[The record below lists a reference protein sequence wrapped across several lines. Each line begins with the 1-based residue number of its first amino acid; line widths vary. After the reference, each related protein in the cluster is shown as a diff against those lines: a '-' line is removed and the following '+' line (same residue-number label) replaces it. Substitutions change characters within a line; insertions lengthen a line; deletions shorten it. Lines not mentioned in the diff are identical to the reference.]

1 MSTPIPKFYKHGKR
15 NKPSKI
21 NTKSFNLNPS
31 NEKFVTG
38 QAPKSLETKIFKNP
52 SISLDIGAGGAASWE
67 FFKDLRKILNFTG
80 KWTNT
85 GDDGAVFK
93 ISNSKSLVMTTD
105 AFIINPIFFPGGDI
119 GKIAMC
125 GTINDLSV
133 MGATPLGI
141 ALSIIIEEGF
151 PSSDLEKI
159 IRSINTV
166 SRQTKTPIVTGDTKV
181 TNKGKIDK
189 IAITTCGIG
198 LAEKVI
204 SNNGAKPGDKI
215 IASGD
220 LGEHGAIILA
230 HRFNYKTR
238 LKSDSQPIL
247 KEMQTVGQYLSA
259 AKDPTRGGLA
269 ENLNEIAEK
278 SKVKIILDE
287 KNLPYKKETK
297 AISNLLG
304 INLMALPSE
313 GRFIASVPEKF
324 ANKVIKILQKY
335 NKTARIIGEVQKGK
349 GVFLNTESGGLR
361 PIEMPRGKLVP
372 RIC

>member
-1 MSTPIPKFYKHGKR
+1 MS
-15 NKPSKI
+15 
-21 NTKSFNLNPS
+21 
-31 NEKFVTG
+31 
-38 QAPKSLETKIFKNP
+38 KIFKNP
-52 SISLDIGAGGAASWE
+52 SISLDIGAGGVASWE

-80 KWTNT
+80 QWTNT

-93 ISNSKSLVMTTD
+93 LPDGKNLVMTTD
-105 AFIINPIFFPGGDI
+105 AFIIDPIFFPGGDI
-119 GKIAMC
+119 GKISMC

-151 PSSDLEKI
+151 PSFDLEKI
-159 IRSINTV
+159 IRSINKI

-198 LAEKVI
+198 LAEKII
-204 SNNGAKPGDKI
+204 SNSGAKPGDKV

-238 LKSDSQPIL
+238 LKSDSRPIL
-247 KEMQTVGQYLSA
+247 SEIQAVRKYLTSC
-259 AKDPTRGGLA
+259 KDPTRGGLA

-278 SKVKIILDE
+278 SKIKIVLDE
-287 KNLPYKKETK
+287 KNLPYKKEVQS
-297 AISNLLG
+297 IGNLLG
-304 INLMALPSE
+304 IDIMALPSE
-313 GRFIASVPEKF
+313 GKFIATIPAKF
-324 ANKVIKILQKY
+324 SAKVVKILQEY
-335 NKTARIIGEVQKGK
+335 NKTAKIIGEVQKGK
-349 GVFLNTESGGLR
+349 DVFLNTKSGGLR
-361 PIEMPRGKLVP
+361 PIEMPKGKLVP

>member
-1 MSTPIPKFYKHGKR
+1 MSSHFKH
-15 NKPSKI
+15 S
-21 NTKSFNLNPS
+21 
-31 NEKFVTG
+31 
-38 QAPKSLETKIFKNP
+38 

-93 ISNSKSLVMTTD
+93 LPDGKKLVMTTD
-105 AFIINPIFFPGGDI
+105 AFIIDPIFFPGGDI
-119 GKIAMC
+119 GKISMC

-141 ALSIIIEEGF
+141 ALSVIIEEGF
-151 PSSDLEKI
+151 PTSDLEKI
-159 IRSINTV
+159 IRSINKI
-166 SRQTKTPIVTGDTKV
+166 SRQTNTPIVTGDTKV

-204 SNNGAKPGDKI
+204 ANDGAKPGDKV

-230 HRFNYKTR
+230 YRFNYKTK

-247 KEMQTVGQYLSA
+247 AEVRAVKKYLTS

-278 SKVKIILDE
+278 SEIKIVLGE

-297 AISNLLG
+297 AISDLLG
-304 INLMALPSE
+304 IDFLALPSE
-313 GRFIASVPEKF
+313 GRFIATVPEKF
-324 ANKVIKILQKY
+324 AAKVVKILQKY
-335 NKTARIIGEVQKGK
+335 NKTAKIIGEVKKGK
-349 GVFLNTESGGLR
+349 GVFLNTKSGGLR

>member
-1 MSTPIPKFYKHGKR
+1 MSTPLEIKGKLCK
-15 NKPSKI
+15 NKGRQAKRFRLTSD
-21 NTKSFNLNPS
+21 S
-31 NEKFVTG
+31 NSENNSRFLTG
-38 QAPKSLETKIFKNP
+38 QGPSVFKND
-52 SISLDIGAGGAASWE
+52 SISLDIGAGGYASWE

-93 ISNSKSLVMTTD
+93 LPDGKSLVMTTD
-105 AFIINPIFFPGGDI
+105 AFIIDPIFFPGGDI
-119 GKIAMC
+119 GKISMC

-133 MGATPLGI
+133 MGARPMGI
-141 ALSIIIEEGF
+141 ALSFIIEEGF

-159 IRSINTV
+159 IRSINEI
-166 SRQTKTPIVTGDTKV
+166 SRQTKIPVVTGDTKV
-181 TNKGKIDK
+181 SYKGKIDK
-189 IAITTCGIG
+189 IAITTTGIG
-198 LAEKVI
+198 IAEKII
-204 SNNGAKPGDKI
+204 SNDGARPGDKVI
-215 IASGD
+215 TSGD

-230 HRFNYKTR
+230 YRFNYKTK

-247 KEMQTVGQYLSA
+247 KEMQSVGKYLTS

-278 SKVKIILDE
+278 SKVKIVLSE
-287 KNLPYKKETK
+287 KSLPYKKEVK
-297 AISNLLG
+297 AIGNLLG
-304 INLMALPSE
+304 IDIMALPSE
-313 GRFIASVPEKF
+313 GRFIATFPEKF
-324 ANKVIKILQKY
+324 AAKAVKILQKF
-335 NKTARIIGEVQKGK
+335 NKTAKIIGEVEKGK

>member
-1 MSTPIPKFYKHGKR
+1 MSSQK
-15 NKPSKI
+15 
-21 NTKSFNLNPS
+21 KS
-31 NEKFVTG
+31 G
-38 QAPKSLETKIFKNP
+38 KIFKNP

-85 GDDGAVFK
+85 GDDGAVFDL
-93 ISNSKSLVMTTD
+93 NHFRSKKNILAIPRDPSTPPPAGGSAQDDQSLGCRRLVMTTD
-105 AFIINPIFFPGGDI
+105 AFIIDPIFFPGGDI

-141 ALSIIIEEGF
+141 ALSVIIEEGF

-159 IRSINTV
+159 ICSINTI

-198 LAEKVI
+198 IAEKII

-215 IASGD
+215 ISSGD

-247 KEMQTVGQYLSA
+247 KEMQAVGKYLSA

-278 SKVKIILDE
+278 SKIKIIIDE
-287 KNLPYKKETK
+287 KNLPYKKEVK
-297 AISNLLG
+297 SIGNLLG
-304 INLMALPSE
+304 IDIMALPSE
-313 GRFIASVPEKF
+313 GRFIATVPVKF
-324 ANKVIKILQKY
+324 ADKVVKILQEY
-335 NKTARIIGEVQKGK
+335 NKTAKIIGEVERGK
-349 GVFLNTESGGLR
+349 GVFLYTESGGLR

>member
-1 MSTPIPKFYKHGKR
+1 MST
-15 NKPSKI
+15 
-21 NTKSFNLNPS
+21 
-31 NEKFVTG
+31 
-38 QAPKSLETKIFKNP
+38 IFKN
-52 SISLDIGAGGAASWE
+52 SSVSLDIGAGGAASWE

-93 ISNSKSLVMTTD
+93 LPDGKSLVMTTD
-105 AFIINPIFFPGGDI
+105 AFIIDPIFFPGGDI
-119 GKIAMC
+119 GKISMC

-133 MGATPLGI
+133 MGATPIGI
-141 ALSIIIEEGF
+141 ALSAIIEEGF

-159 IRSINTV
+159 IRSINEI
-166 SRQTKTPIVTGDTKV
+166 SRLTNTPIVTGDTKV

-189 IAITTCGIG
+189 IAFTTTGIG
-198 LAEKVI
+198 IAEKI
-204 SNNGAKPGDKI
+204 IGNNGTKPGDKI

-220 LGEHGAIILA
+220 LGEHGAVILA
-230 HRFNYKTR
+230 YRFNYKTR

-247 KEMQTVGQYLSA
+247 KEMQAVGKYLSA

-278 SKVKIILDE
+278 SRVKIILDE

-297 AISNLLG
+297 AISGLLG

-313 GRFIASVPEKF
+313 GRFVAAVPAKF
-324 ANKVIKILQKY
+324 AAQVVKILQKY
-335 NKTARIIGEVQKGK
+335 NKAAKIIGSVEKGK
-349 GVFLNTESGGLR
+349 GVFLNTESGGIR

>member
-1 MSTPIPKFYKHGKR
+1 MS
-15 NKPSKI
+15 S
-21 NTKSFNLNPS
+21 
-31 NEKFVTG
+31 
-38 QAPKSLETKIFKNP
+38 IFKNS

-67 FFKDLRKILNFTG
+67 FFKNLRKILNFTG

-93 ISNSKSLVMTTD
+93 LPDGKNLVMTTD
-105 AFIINPIFFPGGDI
+105 AFIIDPIFFPGGDI
-119 GKIAMC
+119 GKISMA

-141 ALSIIIEEGF
+141 ALSVIIEEGF

-159 IRSINTV
+159 IRSINV
-166 SRQTKTPIVTGDTKV
+166 ISRQTKTPIVTGDTKV

-198 LAEKVI
+198 IANKVI
-204 SNNGAKPGDKI
+204 SNNGAKPGDKV

-230 HRFNYKTR
+230 HRFNYKTK

-247 KEMQTVGQYLSA
+247 AETQAVGKYLTS

-278 SKVKIILDE
+278 SKIKIILDE

-297 AISNLLG
+297 AISELLG
-304 INLMALPSE
+304 INLLALPSE
-313 GRFIASVPEKF
+313 GRFISTVPEKF
-324 ANKVIKILQKY
+324 ANKTIKILQKY
-335 NKTARIIGEVQKGK
+335 NKTAKIIGEVQKGK
-349 GVFLNTESGGLR
+349 GVFLKTKSGGLR

>member
-1 MSTPIPKFYKHGKR
+1 MPA
-15 NKPSKI
+15 
-21 NTKSFNLNPS
+21 
-31 NEKFVTG
+31 
-38 QAPKSLETKIFKNP
+38 QIFKNE

-67 FFKDLRKILNFTG
+67 FFKNLRKILTFTG

-93 ISNSKSLVMTTD
+93 LPDGKNLVMTTD
-105 AFIINPIFFPGGDI
+105 AFIIDPIFFPGGDI
-119 GKIAMC
+119 GKISMC

-133 MGATPLGI
+133 MGATPIGV
-141 ALSIIIEEGF
+141 AMSAIIEEGF

-159 IRSINTV
+159 FRSINEI
-166 SRQTKTPIVTGDTKV
+166 SRQTNTPIVTGDTKV

-189 IAITTCGIG
+189 IAFTTTGVGI
-198 LAEKVI
+198 AEKI
-204 SNNGAKPGDKI
+204 IANNGAKPGDKV

-230 HRFNYKTR
+230 HRFNYKTK

-247 KEMQTVGQYLSA
+247 KEMQATGKYLTS

-278 SKVKIILDE
+278 SKIKIVLDE
-287 KNLPYKKETK
+287 NNLPYKKETK
-297 AISNLLG
+297 AISELLG

-313 GRFIASVPEKF
+313 GRFVATVPEKF
-324 ANKVIKILQKY
+324 AAKTVKILQKY
-335 NKTARIIGEVQKGK
+335 NKTARIIGSIERGS
-349 GVFLNTESGGLR
+349 GVFLNTASGGLR

>member
-1 MSTPIPKFYKHGKR
+1 MST
-15 NKPSKI
+15 
-21 NTKSFNLNPS
+21 
-31 NEKFVTG
+31 
-38 QAPKSLETKIFKNP
+38 AFKND

-67 FFKDLRKILNFTG
+67 FFKNLRKILNFTG

-93 ISNSKSLVMTTD
+93 LPDSRSLVLTTD
-105 AFIINPIFFPGGDI
+105 AFIIDPIFFPGGDI

-141 ALSIIIEEGF
+141 ALSFIVEEGF
-151 PSSDLEKI
+151 SSFDLEKI

-189 IAITTCGIG
+189 IAITTTGIG
-198 LAEKVI
+198 IANKII
-204 SNNGAKPGDKI
+204 SNNGAKAGDKV

-220 LGEHGAIILA
+220 IGEHGAIILA

-247 KEMQTVGQYLSA
+247 KEMQAIGKYLTS

-278 SKVKIILDE
+278 SKIKIVLDE
-287 KNLPYKKETK
+287 KNLPYKKEVRS
-297 AISNLLG
+297 IGNLLG
-304 INLMALPSE
+304 IDIMALPSE
-313 GRFIASVPEKF
+313 GRFIATVPAKF
-324 ANKVIKILQKY
+324 ATKTIQILQKY
-335 NKTARIIGEVQKGK
+335 NKTAKIIGEVQSASGRSK

>member
-1 MSTPIPKFYKHGKR
+1 MS
-15 NKPSKI
+15 S
-21 NTKSFNLNPS
+21 
-31 NEKFVTG
+31 
-38 QAPKSLETKIFKNP
+38 IFKNS

-85 GDDGAVFK
+85 GDDGAAFNLSDTSETRSLK
-93 ISNSKSLVMTTD
+93 ILESGSPKLKLVMTTD
-105 AFIINPIFFPGGDI
+105 AFIIDPIFFPGGDI
-119 GKIAMC
+119 GKISMC

-141 ALSIIIEEGF
+141 ALSVIIEEGF
-151 PSSDLEKI
+151 PTSDLEKI
-159 IRSINTV
+159 IYSINKI
-166 SRQTKTPIVTGDTKV
+166 SRQTNTPIVTGDTKV

-198 LAEKVI
+198 FAEKII
-204 SNNGAKPGDKI
+204 SNDGAKPGDKV

-230 HRFNYKTR
+230 YRFNYKTK

-247 KEMQTVGQYLSA
+247 KEVQAVGKYLTS

-278 SKVKIILDE
+278 SKIKIVLDE
-287 KNLPYKKETK
+287 KNLPYKKEVK
-297 AISNLLG
+297 SIGNLLG
-304 INLMALPSE
+304 IDIVALPSE
-313 GRFIASVPEKF
+313 GRFIATVPAKF
-324 ANKVIKILQKY
+324 ANKVVKILQKY
-335 NKTARIIGEVQKGK
+335 NRTAKIIGEVKKGK
-349 GVFLNTESGGLR
+349 GVFLNTKSGGLR

>member
-1 MSTPIPKFYKHGKR
+1 MS
-15 NKPSKI
+15 S
-21 NTKSFNLNPS
+21 
-31 NEKFVTG
+31 
-38 QAPKSLETKIFKNP
+38 IFKNS

-67 FFKDLRKILNFTG
+67 FFKNLRKILNFTG

-85 GDDGAVFK
+85 GDDGAVFDLAPLLSLRAKRSNLLRMQDLNLKQVEGLLRRATPRNDK
-93 ISNSKSLVMTTD
+93 IESSLKLVMTTD
-105 AFIINPIFFPGGDI
+105 AFIIDPIFFPGGDI

-141 ALSIIIEEGF
+141 ALSFIIEEGF
-151 PSSDLEKI
+151 PTSDLEKI
-159 IRSINTV
+159 ICSINKI
-166 SRQTKTPIVTGDTKV
+166 SRQTNTPIVTGDTKV

-189 IAITTCGIG
+189 IAFTTTGIG
-198 LAEKVI
+198 LAEKII
-204 SNNGAKPGDKI
+204 SNNGARPGDKV

-220 LGEHGAIILA
+220 LGEHGAVILA

-247 KEMQTVGQYLSA
+247 AEMQAVRKYLTS

-278 SKVKIILDE
+278 SKIKIVLDE
-287 KNLPYKKETK
+287 KNLPYKKEVMS
-297 AISNLLG
+297 IGNLLG
-304 INLMALPSE
+304 IDIMALPSE
-313 GRFIASVPEKF
+313 GRFIATVPAKF
-324 ANKVIKILQKY
+324 ADKTIKILEKY
-335 NKTARIIGEVQKGK
+335 NKTAKIIGSIKHGK

>member
-1 MSTPIPKFYKHGKR
+1 MSIF
-15 NKPSKI
+15 NKNS
-21 NTKSFNLNPS
+21 
-31 NEKFVTG
+31 
-38 QAPKSLETKIFKNP
+38 
-52 SISLDIGAGGAASWE
+52 SISLDIGAGGGASWE
-67 FFKDLRKILNFTG
+67 FFKDLRKILSFTG

-93 ISNSKSLVMTTD
+93 MPDGKSLVMTTD
-105 AFIINPIFFPGGDI
+105 AFIIDPIFFPGGDI
-119 GKIAMC
+119 GKISMC

-141 ALSIIIEEGF
+141 ALSVVVEEGF

-159 IRSINTV
+159 LHSIDEI
-166 SRQTKTPIVTGDTKV
+166 SRLTKTPIVTGDTKV

-189 IAITTCGIG
+189 IAITTTGIG
-198 LAEKVI
+198 MAEKII
-204 SNNGAKPGDKI
+204 SNNGTKPGDKI

-230 HRFNYKTR
+230 YRFNYKTR
-238 LKSDSQPIL
+238 LKSDSQPVL
-247 KEMQTVGQYLSA
+247 KEMQAVGKYLNA

-278 SKVKIILDE
+278 SKIKIVLDE
-287 KNLPYKKETK
+287 KDLPYKKETR
-297 AISNLLG
+297 AISELLG

-313 GRFIASVPEKF
+313 GRFIAAVPEKF
-324 ANKVIKILQKY
+324 AQKTIKILQKY
-335 NKTARIIGEVQKGK
+335 NKTAKIIGSVERGK
-349 GVFLNTESGGLR
+349 GVFLNTQSGGLR

>member
-1 MSTPIPKFYKHGKR
+1 MST
-15 NKPSKI
+15 
-21 NTKSFNLNPS
+21 
-31 NEKFVTG
+31 
-38 QAPKSLETKIFKNP
+38 IFKN
-52 SISLDIGAGGAASWE
+52 SSVSLDIGAGGAASWE

-93 ISNSKSLVMTTD
+93 LPDGKSLVMTTD
-105 AFIINPIFFPGGDI
+105 AFIIDPIFFPGGDI
-119 GKIAMC
+119 GKISMC

-133 MGATPLGI
+133 MGATPIGI
-141 ALSIIIEEGF
+141 ALSAIIEEGF

-159 IRSINTV
+159 IRSINEI
-166 SRQTKTPIVTGDTKV
+166 SRLTNTPIVTGDTKV

-189 IAITTCGIG
+189 IAFTTTGIG
-198 LAEKVI
+198 IAEKI
-204 SNNGAKPGDKI
+204 IGNNGTKPGDKI

-220 LGEHGAIILA
+220 LGEHGAVILA
-230 HRFNYKTR
+230 YRFNYKTR

-247 KEMQTVGQYLSA
+247 KEMQTVGKYLSA

-278 SKVKIILDE
+278 SRVKIILDE

-297 AISNLLG
+297 AISGLLG

-313 GRFIASVPEKF
+313 GRFVAAVPAKF
-324 ANKVIKILQKY
+324 AAQVVKILQKY
-335 NKTARIIGEVQKGK
+335 NKAAKIIGSVEKGK

>member
-1 MSTPIPKFYKHGKR
+1 MSRPQ
-15 NKPSKI
+15 KP
-21 NTKSFNLNPS
+21 
-31 NEKFVTG
+31 
-38 QAPKSLETKIFKNP
+38 IFKNS

-85 GDDGAVFK
+85 GDDGAVFDLANLPETRSLFFTETGSLTK
-93 ISNSKSLVMTTD
+93 LVMTTD
-105 AFIINPIFFPGGDI
+105 AFIIDPIFFPGGDI
-119 GKIAMC
+119 GKISMA

-141 ALSIIIEEGF
+141 ALSVIIEEGF
-151 PSSDLEKI
+151 PTSDLEKI
-159 IRSINTV
+159 IRSINKI
-166 SRQTKTPIVTGDTKV
+166 SRQTNTPIVTGDTKV
-181 TNKGKIDK
+181 TNRGKLDK

-198 LAEKVI
+198 IAGKII
-204 SNNGAKPGDKI
+204 SNDGAKPGDKV

-220 LGEHGAIILA
+220 LGEHGAVILA
-230 HRFNYKTR
+230 YRFNYKTR

-247 KEMQTVGQYLSA
+247 KEMQAVGKYLTS
-259 AKDPTRGGLA
+259 AKDPTRGGLS

-278 SKVKIILDE
+278 SKIKIVLKE
-287 KNLPYKKETK
+287 KNLPYKKEVK
-297 AISNLLG
+297 SIGNLLG
-304 INLMALPSE
+304 IDIMALPSE
-313 GRFIASVPEKF
+313 GRFIATVPEKF
-324 ANKVIKILQKY
+324 AAKVVKILQKY
-335 NKTARIIGEVQKGK
+335 NKTAKIIGEVKKGH

>member
-1 MSTPIPKFYKHGKR
+1 MS
-15 NKPSKI
+15 
-21 NTKSFNLNPS
+21 
-31 NEKFVTG
+31 
-38 QAPKSLETKIFKNP
+38 KIFKNP
-52 SISLDIGAGGAASWE
+52 SVSLDIGAGGAASWK

-85 GDDGAVFK
+85 GDDGAVLPFEALAK
-93 ISNSKSLVMTTD
+93 EGFNLKNSKIVMTTD
-105 AFIINPIFFPGGDI
+105 AFIIDPIFFPGGDI

-141 ALSIIIEEGF
+141 ALSVIIEEGF

-159 IRSINTV
+159 IRSINTI
-166 SRQTKTPIVTGDTKV
+166 SRLTNTPIVTGDTKV

-204 SNNGAKPGDKI
+204 SNSGAKPGDKI
-215 IASGD
+215 IVSGD

-247 KEMQTVGQYLSA
+247 KEMQAVGKYLSG

-278 SKVKIILDE
+278 SKIKIILDE
-287 KNLPYKKETK
+287 KKLPYKKETK
-297 AISNLLG
+297 AISELLG

-313 GRFIASVPEKF
+313 GRFIAAVPEKF
-324 ANKVIKILQKY
+324 ATKVAQILKKY
-335 NKTARIIGEVQKGK
+335 NKTAKIIGNVERGK
-349 GVFLNTESGGLR
+349 GVFLNTKSGGLR

>member
-1 MSTPIPKFYKHGKR
+1 MST
-15 NKPSKI
+15 
-21 NTKSFNLNPS
+21 
-31 NEKFVTG
+31 
-38 QAPKSLETKIFKNP
+38 IFKNP

-80 KWTNT
+80 QWTNT
-85 GDDGAVFK
+85 GDDGAVFDL
-93 ISNSKSLVMTTD
+93 SNLSENGSRKKLVMTTD
-105 AFIINPIFFPGGDI
+105 AFIIDPIFFPGGDI

-125 GTINDLSV
+125 GAINDLSV

-141 ALSIIIEEGF
+141 ALSFIIEEGF
-151 PSSDLEKI
+151 PASDLEKI
-159 IRSINTV
+159 IRSINII

-189 IAITTCGIG
+189 IAITTTGIG
-198 LAEKVI
+198 MANKI
-204 SNNGAKPGDKI
+204 IPNNGAKPGDKV

-247 KEMQTVGQYLSA
+247 REMQAVGQYLTA

-278 SKVKIILDE
+278 SKIKIVLDE
-287 KNLPYKKETK
+287 KNLPYKKEVRS
-297 AISNLLG
+297 IGNLLG
-304 INLMALPSE
+304 IETMALPSE
-313 GRFIASVPEKF
+313 GRFIATAPAKF
-324 ANKVIKILQKY
+324 AAKVIKILSKY
-335 NKTARIIGEVQKGK
+335 NKTAKIIGEVERGK
-349 GVFLNTESGGLR
+349 GVFLNTESGGQR
-361 PIEMPRGKLVP
+361 PIEMPRGNLVP

>member
-1 MSTPIPKFYKHGKR
+1 MSTF
-15 NKPSKI
+15 NK
-21 NTKSFNLNPS
+21 NN
-31 NEKFVTG
+31 
-38 QAPKSLETKIFKNP
+38 
-52 SISLDIGAGGAASWE
+52 SISLDIGAGGHASWE

-85 GDDGAVFK
+85 GDDGAVFDLYNAK
-93 ISNSKSLVMTTD
+93 DCPLGKGQSFDGQKLVMTTD
-105 AFIINPIFFPGGDI
+105 SFIIDPIFFPGGDI
-119 GKIAMC
+119 GKISMC

-133 MGATPLGI
+133 MGAKPLGI
-141 ALSIIIEEGF
+141 ALSFIIEEGF

-159 IRSINTV
+159 TRSINEI

-181 TNKGKIDK
+181 SYKGKIDK

-198 LAEKVI
+198 IAKKI
-204 SNNGAKPGDKI
+204 IPNNGAKPGDKV

-230 HRFNYKTR
+230 HRFNYKIK
-238 LKSDSQPIL
+238 LKSDSKPIL
-247 KEMQTVGQYLSA
+247 KEMQAVGKYLSA

-278 SKVKIILDE
+278 SKIKIVLDE
-287 KNLPYKKETK
+287 KDLPYKKEVK

-304 INLMALPSE
+304 IDLMTLPSE
-313 GRFIASVPEKF
+313 GRFIAAVPAKF
-324 ANKVIKILQKY
+324 AAKTVKILQRY
-335 NKTARIIGEVQKGK
+335 NKTAKIIGDVEKGK

>member
-1 MSTPIPKFYKHGKR
+1 MSTP
-15 NKPSKI
+15 
-21 NTKSFNLNPS
+21 
-31 NEKFVTG
+31 
-38 QAPKSLETKIFKNP
+38 FKNS
-52 SISLDIGAGGAASWE
+52 SISLDIGAGGYASWE

-85 GDDGAVFK
+85 GDDGAVFDLK
-93 ISNSKSLVMTTD
+93 KSPLIPLCKGGNFGSSPFRKGGWGDFKLVMTTD
-105 AFIINPIFFPGGDI
+105 AFIIDPIFFPGGDI
-119 GKIAMC
+119 GKISIC

-141 ALSIIIEEGF
+141 ALSFIIEEGF

-159 IRSINTV
+159 TRSINEI

-198 LAEKVI
+198 IAEKVI
-204 SNNGAKPGDKI
+204 SNNGAKPGDKV

-230 HRFNYKTR
+230 HRFNYKTK
-238 LKSDSQPIL
+238 LISDSQPIL
-247 KEMQTVGQYLSA
+247 KEMQAVGRYLTS

-269 ENLNEIAEK
+269 ENLNEISEK
-278 SKVKIILDE
+278 SKIKIILDE

-297 AISNLLG
+297 AISELLG
-304 INLMALPSE
+304 INLLALPSE
-313 GRFIASVPEKF
+313 GRFIATVPEKF
-324 ANKVIKILQKY
+324 AAKTITILQKF
-335 NKTARIIGEVQKGK
+335 NKTAKIIGEVQKGK

>member
-1 MSTPIPKFYKHGKR
+1 M
-15 NKPSKI
+15 
-21 NTKSFNLNPS
+21 
-31 NEKFVTG
+31 
-38 QAPKSLETKIFKNP
+38 QKIFKSN

-85 GDDGAVFK
+85 GDDGAVFDLTPLLSLRRASRRR
-93 ISNSKSLVMTTD
+93 SNPALIQNKHEIATPRFGGIRNDKQQLVMTTD
-105 AFIINPIFFPGGDI
+105 AFIIDPIFFPGGDI
-119 GKIAMC
+119 GKISMC

-133 MGATPLGI
+133 MGAKPLGI
-141 ALSIIIEEGF
+141 ALSFIIEEGF
-151 PSSDLEKI
+151 PTSDLEKI
-159 IRSINTV
+159 VRSINEI
-166 SRQTKTPIVTGDTKV
+166 SRQTNTPIVTGDTKV
-181 TNKGKIDK
+181 SNRGKIDK

-198 LAEKVI
+198 IAEKII
-204 SNNGAKPGDKI
+204 SNNGARPGDKVI
-215 IASGD
+215 SSGD

-230 HRFNYKTR
+230 HRFNYKTL

-247 KEMQTVGQYLSA
+247 KEIQAVGKYLTS

-278 SKVKIILDE
+278 SKVKIVLDE
-287 KNLPYKKETK
+287 KNLPYKKEVK
-297 AISNLLG
+297 SIGNLLG
-304 INLMALPSE
+304 IDIMALPSE
-313 GRFIASVPEKF
+313 GRFIVTAPTKF
-324 ANKVIKILQKY
+324 ASKVIRTLRKY
-335 NKTARIIGEVQKGK
+335 NKTAKIIGEVQKGK

>member
-1 MSTPIPKFYKHGKR
+1 MSTP
-15 NKPSKI
+15 
-21 NTKSFNLNPS
+21 
-31 NEKFVTG
+31 
-38 QAPKSLETKIFKNP
+38 FKNS
-52 SISLDIGAGGAASWE
+52 SISLDIGAGGYASWE
-67 FFKDLRKILNFTG
+67 FFKNLRKILNFTG
-80 KWTNT
+80 QWTNT

-93 ISNSKSLVMTTD
+93 LPGGKNLVMTTD
-105 AFIINPIFFPGGDI
+105 SFIIDPIFFPGGDI
-119 GKIAMC
+119 GKISMC

-141 ALSIIIEEGF
+141 ALSFIIEEGF
-151 PSSDLEKI
+151 SSQDLEKI
-159 IRSINTV
+159 VRSINQI
-166 SRQTKTPIVTGDTKV
+166 SRSTNTPIVTGDTKV

-198 LAEKVI
+198 IAEKVI
-204 SNNGAKPGDKI
+204 PNNGAKPCDKVI
-215 IASGD
+215 TSGD

-247 KEMQTVGQYLSA
+247 KEMQAVGKYLTS

-278 SKVKIILDE
+278 SKIKMVLDE
-287 KNLPYKKETK
+287 KNLPYKKEVRS
-297 AISNLLG
+297 IGNLLG
-304 INLMALPSE
+304 IDIMALPSE
-313 GRFIASVPEKF
+313 GRFIATVPAKF
-324 ANKVIKILQKY
+324 ADKVVKILHKY
-335 NKTARIIGEVQKGK
+335 NKTARIVGGVEKGK

>member
-1 MSTPIPKFYKHGKR
+1 MSSQKKQ
-15 NKPSKI
+15 ND
-21 NTKSFNLNPS
+21 
-31 NEKFVTG
+31 
-38 QAPKSLETKIFKNP
+38 IFKNS
-52 SISLDIGAGGAASWE
+52 SISLDIGAGGAASWK

-80 KWTNT
+80 QWTNT

-93 ISNSKSLVMTTD
+93 LPDGKNLVMTTD
-105 AFIINPIFFPGGDI
+105 AFIIDPIFFPGGDI

-133 MGATPLGI
+133 MGATPIGI
-141 ALSIIIEEGF
+141 ALSAIIEEGF
-151 PSSDLEKI
+151 PTSDLEKI
-159 IRSINTV
+159 VRSINEI
-166 SRQTKTPIVTGDTKV
+166 SRQTNTPIVTGDTKV

-189 IAITTCGIG
+189 IAFTTTGIG
-198 LAEKVI
+198 IAKKII
-204 SNNGAKPGDKI
+204 SNNGAKAGDKI

-247 KEMQTVGQYLSA
+247 KEMKAVGKYLTSC
-259 AKDPTRGGLA
+259 KDPTRGGLA

-278 SKVKIILDE
+278 SKIKIILNE
-287 KNLPYKKETK
+287 KNQPYKKETK
-297 AISNLLG
+297 TISELLG
-304 INLMALPSE
+304 INLLALPSE
-313 GRFIASVPEKF
+313 GRFIATVPEKF
-324 ANKVIKILQKY
+324 AVKTVKILQKY
-335 NKTARIIGEVQKGK
+335 NKTAGIIGCVKQGK
-349 GVFLNTESGGLR
+349 GVFLNTNSGGLR

>member
-1 MSTPIPKFYKHGKR
+1 MSK
-15 NKPSKI
+15 
-21 NTKSFNLNPS
+21 
-31 NEKFVTG
+31 
-38 QAPKSLETKIFKNP
+38 AFKNT
-52 SISLDIGAGGAASWE
+52 SISLDIGAGGYASWE
-67 FFKDLRKILNFTG
+67 FFKDLRKILKFTG
-80 KWTNT
+80 QWTNT
-85 GDDGAVFK
+85 GDDGAVFNLDPLLSLRAK
-93 ISNSKSLVMTTD
+93 RSNPVTNAINSGLLRRGIYPERSRRTSRNDKMKLVMTTD
-105 AFIINPIFFPGGDI
+105 SFIIDPIFFPGGNI

-141 ALSIIIEEGF
+141 ALSFIIEEGF
-151 PSSDLEKI
+151 PSFDLEKI
-159 IRSINTV
+159 IRSINEI

-181 TNKGKIDK
+181 SNKGKIDK

-198 LAEKVI
+198 IAEKII

-247 KEMQTVGQYLSA
+247 AEMQAVGKYLSA

-278 SKVKIILDE
+278 SKVKIILNE
-287 KNLPYKKETK
+287 KNLPYKKEVK
-297 AISNLLG
+297 SIGGLLG
-304 INLMALPSE
+304 IDIMALPSE
-313 GRFIASVPEKF
+313 GRFIAAVPEKL
-324 ANKVIKILQKY
+324 ASKAVKILQKY
-335 NKTARIIGEVQKGK
+335 NKTAKIIGDVQKGK